1 MGLSMQRKIG
11 AAAVGAALLSS
22 LCLAAPLAAAEGVFL
37 VDSITR
43 CGTISPFYVAGESI
57 RWFGACRDGRLEG
70 PGTLIWYRDQVEFER
85 NVGTFKDGEFDGSV
99 VTTFPDGQV
108 IYGQYSVGA
117 RNGDFMV
124 VRQDGSKIA
133 AVYERGALKSQRRLD
148 DTEAAQWAKLKSV
161 PAAAYSQTAQVAKKP
176 QPVLPQA
183 QTAPQ
188 RQVAVTP
195 RVASAQQKI
204 APAQQVRPARRA
216 APVSAEGDEEGWI
229 GSFFS
234 ALNPLNWGL
243 FDAVSGLF
251 GSSTAEI
258 EQQPRA
264 ISVAAAAVPVQS
276 ATAPRSAAQR
286 PRAPAATRR
295 LLDQPRPIAAQPTA
309 RPAARQVAAAPQ
321 PTPAYQP
328 PVIVERTSNATLYG
342 KVYDMRAFLAEPYP
356 LAKMPNAKASIP
368 VMPSAGLAPGIG
380 YQDAAFAGQ
389 LPGAQ
394 PWRPSGVTT
403 ARTEIAD
410 SLFAQA
416 YEAEQQGD
424 RGRATSIYEQVLLR
438 HPSAPSASIAN
449 DRLTALRGAGTQVA
463 YAAAAATAAAT
474 ATATAAGQPDE
485 QVAVA
490 GSGAHVI
497 AMNNPYPAPYRSPV
511 DPSASA
517 AGGFYGSPLINHEV
531 CTRDGLYDSNAKWCG
546 VVRRDDGEQLLVE
559 VRDVH
564 VPGFGMF
571 GITRSAC
578 TGGQMLT
585 WFSRNTTVSVPRQCL
600 SAVQ

>member
-1 MGLSMQRKIG
+1 
-11 AAAVGAALLSS
+11 
-22 LCLAAPLAAAEGVFL
+22 
-37 VDSITR
+37 
-43 CGTISPFYVAGESI
+43 VAGESI

-70 PGTLIWYRDQVEFER
+70 AGTLIWYRNQVEFER
-85 NVGTFKDGEFDGSV
+85 NVGTFKDGEFEGHV

-108 IYGQYSVGA
+108 IYGQYSAGA

-148 DTEAAQWAKLKSV
+148 DAEAAQLAKRNAV
-161 PAAAYSQTAQVAKKP
+161 PAAAYSQTAQIAKQP
-176 QPVLPQA
+176 QSALPQA

-188 RQVAVTP
+188 GQVAVTP
-195 RVASAQQKI
+195 QV
-204 APAQQVRPARRA
+204 APAQQNISQAPQVPPAKRA
-216 APVSAEGDEEGWI
+216 PRVSAEGDEQGWI
-229 GSFFS
+229 GGFFS

-243 FDAVSGLF
+243 FDAMAGLF
-251 GSSTAEI
+251 GNSTAET
-258 EQQPRA
+258 EQQPSA
-264 ISVAAAAVPVQS
+264 ISVSAAAVPVQL
-276 ATAPRSAAQR
+276 ATAPRSAA
-286 PRAPAATRR
+286 PVATSRQM
-295 LLDQPRPIAAQPTA
+295 DQPRQSAVQPN
-309 RPAARQVAAAPQ
+309 ARQVAAAPQ
-321 PTPAYQP
+321 QPAPAYQP

-356 LAKMPNAKASIP
+356 LARMPNAKASIP
-368 VMPSAGLAPGIG
+368 IMPSAGLAPGIG
-380 YQDAAFAGQ
+380 YQDAAFAGP

-410 SLFAQA
+410 SLFALA
-416 YEAEQQGD
+416 YEAERQGD
-424 RGRATSIYEQVLLR
+424 RARATSLYEQVMLR

-449 DRLTALRGAGTQVA
+449 DRLKILHSAGAQAA
-463 YAAAAATAAAT
+463 YPATA
-474 ATATAAGQPDE
+474 QQVDP
-485 QVAVA
+485 VAVA
-490 GSGAHVI
+490 GSGARVI

-546 VVRRDDGEQLLVE
+546 IVRRDDGEQLLVE

-564 VPGFGMF
+564 VHGFGMF

-600 SAVQ
+600 SAIQ